1 MVAIKGHFDGKVF
14 VPDEPVDLPRGQTLV
29 WHVEVPA
36 EATATKSK
44 GQGLM
49 VALTPYIGSVTMP
62 PDWALEHD
70 HYLYG
75 TPKRNEPENGKE

>member
-14 VPDEPVDLPRGQTLV
+14 VPDEPVDLPRGQALV

-36 EATATKSK
+36 EATAPRAK
-44 GQGLM
+44 GESLM
-49 VALTPYIGSVTMP
+49 AALRPHIGSVTMP
-62 PDWALEHD
+62 ADWALEHD

-75 TPKRNEPENGKE
+75 TPKRNQPENGKE